1 MELFKSYVTVS
12 IGIDIMKTS
21 RLLSCINDDSEI
33 NILKLITST
42 ILVVKSYLTN
52 TTNSIRLTNLR
63 LNIKEQYFI
72 ISHT

>member
-12 IGIDIMKTS
+12 IGIDILKS
-21 RLLSCINDDSEI
+21 SPLLSCINDDSEI

-42 ILVVKSYLTN
+42 IFAVKSYLTN